1 MNYAERALLDK
12 LDNLVLN
19 ASKEDLQKIQEL
31 DSENQLSDGSFYD
44 AFLNSQT
51 LINQTIRKESKDY
64 TK

>member
-31 DSENQLSDGSFYD
+31 DLENQLSDGSFYD